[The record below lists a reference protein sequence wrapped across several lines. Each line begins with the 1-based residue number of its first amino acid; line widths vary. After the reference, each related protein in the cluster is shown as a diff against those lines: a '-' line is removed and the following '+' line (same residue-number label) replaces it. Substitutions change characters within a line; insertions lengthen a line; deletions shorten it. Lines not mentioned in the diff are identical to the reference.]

1 MPQLN
6 GDYLFVFL
14 KDSVVFKLNKLKI
27 IKKKKKIMNFFSS
40 LLLLTLVFK
49 ILLFFEEVRNED
61 QVHSYLFII
70 NKKTLKNLQ
79 LKLNL

>member
-27 IKKKKKIMNFFSS
+27 IKKKKKKIMNFFSS

-61 QVHSYLFII
+61 QVHSYL
-70 NKKTLKNLQ
+70 L
-79 LKLNL
+79 